1 MLKHL
6 EGAKLGLFIFIGTVL
21 LVIAIF
27 FVGSK
32 DSLFT
37 NNIHIK
43 AFFDNVEGLRSG
55 AAVRLNGL
63 NVGSVSDIKLMQREQ
78 YRVEVTLRI
87 NKSVKDFIRLD
98 SKAAIET
105 EGIIGSKIV
114 IITPGTDVNPAIE
127 DGGIIMSQT
136 PVNMTQIIA
145 ETQNI
150 MAYMKDLTKEFA
162 DVFQKVNKGEGT
174 IGKLVND
181 DELYFEVIKIVQSAD
196 TSLVTMVNRLDR
208 MTGFII
214 GLGSGIEDIV
224 KNVDSAAID
233 IRNLASRIENG
244 EGALGALIADESVY
258 DSIKSIV
265 SNLTKTTTATKEG
278 TQSFA
283 ENMEALKHNWLFKGY
298 FEERGYWDKED
309 YEKELDQK
317 IKELYRQQEILELR
331 LKELNRIEK
340 ILSN

>member
-283 ENMEALKHNWLFKGY
+283 ENMEALKHNWLFKSY